1 VLYFFFVFVVL
12 QQFVKTNQQSCSC
25 RPLTD
30 NKMAAVN
37 MAVVAMLLS
46 YFVIPVEA
54 QGCGDPWCWRNDVKS
69 GKLPD
74 WFNPHLVC
82 MTR

>member
-1 VLYFFFVFVVL
+1 MLYFFFVFVVL

-46 YFVIPVEA
+46 YFVIY
-54 QGCGDPWCWRNDVKS
+54 PWKHRGVVIR
-69 GKLPD
+69 G
-74 WFNPHLVC
+74 VGE
-82 MTR
+82 TT